1 MPLTTLP
8 HKQAAQCLTL
18 FEAIKKKKGTDEATM
33 AYIGISKT
41 TVDRLRNKGHATD
54 KTARLILAKYKQL

>member
-1 MPLTTLP
+1 
-8 HKQAAQCLTL
+8 
-18 FEAIKKKKGTDEATM
+18 M